1 MSWENI
7 PPQAGAQ
14 AQRFYESGY
23 SGGAEGALNR
33 EYAEPT
39 MYTYSYESGV
49 SPRVA
54 GSEQVMP
61 PPQQASQGASGY
73 VFYGWQPPF
82 MRVGESNSSRLAAT
96 LSYFVGWFSGLTLLF
111 FGFQN
116 KYIRF
121 HALQS
126 LLFFGFINL
135 ADVIMFMTGSLGG
148 HIYGR
153 IPLMDGFFGLA
164 MMLAFFLLNALAF
177 IGWLVCM
184 IMAANGKTYKLPFF
198 GSMAARFSGHEETPQ
213 PAVK

>member
-1 MSWENI
+1 MSWEKI
-7 PPQAGAQ
+7 PPQASVQ
-14 AQRFYESGY
+14 AQYFYESGY
-23 SGGAEGALNR
+23 SGAAEGALNQ

-39 MYTYSYESGV
+39 MHTTNFASGV
-49 SPRVA
+49 P

-61 PPQQASQGASGY
+61 PPQQAPQGGSGY
-73 VFYGWQPPF
+73 VLYGWQPLF
-82 MRVGESNSSRLAAT
+82 MRVGESNSSRMAAA
-96 LSYFVGWFSGLTLLF
+96 LSYFVGWFSGLVLLF

-116 KYIRF
+116 KYVRF

-135 ADVIMFMTGSLGG
+135 ADVIMFLTGDLGS

-153 IPLMDGFFGLA
+153 IPHLDGFFILGL
-164 MMLAFFLLNALAF
+164 MLAFFLLNSLAF
-177 IGWLVCM
+177 VGWLVCM

-198 GSMAARFSGHEETPQ
+198 GSMAAHLSGHDGTPQ